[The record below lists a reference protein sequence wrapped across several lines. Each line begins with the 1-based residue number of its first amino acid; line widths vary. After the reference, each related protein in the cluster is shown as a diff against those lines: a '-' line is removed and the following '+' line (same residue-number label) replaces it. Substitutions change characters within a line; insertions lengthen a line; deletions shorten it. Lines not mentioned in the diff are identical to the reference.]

1 MVKIQLDLPD
11 DVDKGIKHYMID
23 NNIDDKREATIKIL
37 RKKFKLKDPEKEA
50 DEILNRD
57 IAR

>member
-1 MVKIQLDLPD
+1 MVKAQLNIPD
-11 DVDKGIKHYMID
+11 DVDKELKHYMID
-23 NNIDDKREATIKIL
+23 MSILDKRDAILKIL